1 MTREFRKC
9 YFAFYTL
16 KKKKKKAEHSAI
28 FAENEKSMKRNPDQ
42 LKVKAF

>member
-1 MTREFRKC
+1 MTREFCKC

-16 KKKKKKAEHSAI
+16 NNNLKKAEYSAI